1 MLLEFDGLFDMLT
14 DAIDLLGVGAD
25 SAVADGGAEPAPG
38 AMTDAGPHLG
48 ALAPPWSATPS
59 LNYMD
64 DWDGD
69 GIPNYADQWFGPGA
83 SSPFGAMET
92 SPVTDLDSVLDDEGA
107 LESGHHQNGG
117 QSGGG
122 LPGGQVGDDPSMH
135 EHALDSFAEA
145 SDSQYDHGAPAE
157 AALDA
162 WHLGVQAD
170 AVTVA
175 GVPDLDGS
183 HWAMQEGANSCAVA
197 SQRGV
202 LEAVTGMCLP
212 EGELAQIAESRGWY
226 DPMSGTDPSS
236 VGNLLEA
243 FGVPADRKYET
254 TFTELY
260 DALARGEKVIVG
272 LDANEIWT
280 PQVGPD
286 GNPMEQPDAGHA
298 VWVTGI
304 QMRDDG
310 GLSVVMN
317 DSGLADGRSVEVPVE
332 DFRNAWADYGNFSV
346 TTRLYEGSVNV

>member
-14 DAIDLLGVGAD
+14 DAIDLLGGGVDNAVVDPAEGAAAAALTD
-25 SAVADGGAEPAPG
+25 SG
-38 AMTDAGPHLG
+38 HQLG
-48 ALAPPWSATPS
+48 ALAPPWGATPN

-69 GIPNYADQWFGPGA
+69 GIPNYADHWFGPGA
-83 SSPFGAMET
+83 SSPFGALQAAPDAEFDPAM
-92 SPVTDLDSVLDDEGA
+92 SDGGA
-107 LESGHHQNGG
+107 LEPGNHRPWD
-117 QSGGG
+117 QSDVG
-122 LPGGQVGDDPSMH
+122 LPAEHVGD
-135 EHALDSFAEA
+135 HAPAQLDGLEGLAEA
-145 SDSQYDHGAPAE
+145 AESPVEQHSYGE
-157 AALDA
+157 AALDG
-162 WHLGVQAD
+162 WHLGLQAD

-175 GVPDLDGS
+175 GVPEADGS

-212 EGELAQIAESRGWY
+212 EEELARIAESRGWY
-226 DPMSGTDPSS
+226 DPVSGTDPSA

-286 GNPMEQPDAGHA
+286 GHPMEQPDAGHA

-304 QMRDDG
+304 QMREDG
-310 GLSVVMN
+310 GLNVVMN
-317 DSGLADGRSVEVPVE
+317 DSGRPDGGSVEVPVE

-346 TTRLYEGSVNV
+346 TTRLHEGPVNV